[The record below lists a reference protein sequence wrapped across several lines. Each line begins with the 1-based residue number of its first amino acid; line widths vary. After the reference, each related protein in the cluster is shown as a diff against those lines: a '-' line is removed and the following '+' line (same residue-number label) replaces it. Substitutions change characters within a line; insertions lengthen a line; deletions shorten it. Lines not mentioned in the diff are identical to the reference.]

1 MSENLY
7 KVTPKNGDPGISK
20 DRLFSIIAHDL
31 RNPVGSIKG
40 LAGLLIEDFET
51 LSSTEIKDCVK
62 MIHTTSEAAHV
73 LLENLLQWAASQDG
87 RLRMSP
93 DNVDVY
99 RIVSDKLAVFRE
111 DARRKNI
118 RFTSLIEKDT
128 YIFADIRCVK
138 IILRNLVSNAVKF
151 TPCGGEVKI
160 LSKTADDEDFIEIT
174 VCDTGI
180 GMSRENMDRL
190 FIEAGY
196 RISFGTE
203 RETGS
208 GLGLMLCKDLV
219 EKKRR
224 PNMGRKRDRERKPA
238 HIHSAPGKT
247 VSERLRTFLSDLGG
261 LC

>member
-7 KVTPKNGDPGISK
+7 KVSPKNGDPGISK

-51 LSSTEIKDCVK
+51 LNSTEIKECVQ

-87 RLRMSP
+87 RLHLSP
-93 DNVDVY
+93 DNADIY
-99 RIVSDKLAVFRE
+99 RIVSDKLTLFKE

-118 RFTSLIEKDT
+118 CFTSLIKKDT
-128 YIFADIRCVK
+128 YVFADVRCLK

-151 TPCGGEVKI
+151 TPCGGEIKI
-160 LSKTADDEDFIEIT
+160 SSRAAEGFVEIT

-203 RETGS
+203 REPGS

-219 EKKRR
+219 EK
-224 PNMGRKRDRERKPA
+224 NGGQIWAESE
-238 HIHSAPGKT
+238 IGKG
-247 VSERLRTFLSDLGG
+247 SELTFTMPQGKQPQKE
-261 LC
+261 

>member
-1 MSENLY
+1 MTEY
-7 KVTPKNGDPGISK
+7 ISK

-40 LAGLLIEDFET
+40 LAGLLVEDYET
-51 LSSTEIKDCVK
+51 LSSKEIKDYVQ
-62 MIHTTSEAAHV
+62 MIHTASESAHI

-87 RLRMSP
+87 RLRLSP
-93 DNVDVY
+93 DNADVY
-99 RIVSDKLAVFRE
+99 QIVSDKLAMFRE

-128 YIFADIRCVK
+128 YVFADVRCLK
-138 IILRNLVSNAVKF
+138 IIIRNLVSNAVKF

-160 LSKTADDEDFIEIT
+160 SSRTADEEEFIEIT

-180 GMSRENMDRL
+180 GMSKENMDRL
-190 FIEAGY
+190 FTADGY

-203 RETGS
+203 REPGS

-219 EKKRR
+219 EKNGGEIWAESK
-224 PNMGRKRDRERKPA
+224 
-238 HIHSAPGKT
+238 IGKG
-247 VSERLRTFLSDLGG
+247 SELKFTLPRVKLP
-261 LC
+261 